1 METETTTL
9 PKFPKGGKAIAE
21 QILESKLWIRVVK
34 LWIRVV
40 KLWIRVVKLWIRV
53 VKLLI

>member
-40 KLWIRVVKLWIRV
+40 KLWIRVVKL
-53 VKLLI
+53 LI